1 MCTKFNHISRIVLL
15 FIGWSC
21 GVFSSPGWSADVKPV
36 PNTVSSSYHIGPQDQ
51 VSVNVFQ
58 QEALSVEVLVGPD
71 GTVDLALVG
80 EIKIGG
86 LTRQEAKNLIIQA
99 YKKYLVDPQVELSI
113 SAYNGFQVKVLGLVN
128 NPGVYPLRGARNTLL
143 QAVAQAGG
151 TSPNAQLRQVTILR
165 SAEEIMEVD
174 LYQILY
180 EGKIGLDVPLMPED
194 TVFIPDSRNTRVIV
208 MGQVNTPGIVDIN
221 SQLTV
226 LEAIMKAGGYID
238 GAKLRDVW
246 VIRSNAAKPEV
257 LHMDISKQLTKG
269 IAPKNQILKAGDIV
283 YVHRGIVAELNY
295 LLDQTTPA
303 MRTIL
308 LGDSVRNVFKGQ
320 GTNVQTTI
328 SN

>member
-1 MCTKFNHISRIVLL
+1 MLVSWSLL
-15 FIGWSC
+15 AALC
-21 GVFSSPGWSADVKPV
+21 LAAKAPGDVPA
-36 PNTVSSSYHIGPQDQ
+36 TESYRIGPQDEI
-51 VSVNVFQ
+51 SVNVFQ
-58 QEALSVEVLVGPD
+58 QDALTKSVLVSPD

-86 LTRQEAKNLIIQA
+86 LTRQEAKTLIIKA
-99 YKKYLVDPQVELSI
+99 YRKYLVDPKIELSI
-113 SAYNGFQVKVLGLVN
+113 TSYNGFQVKVLGMVT
-128 NPGVYPLRGARNTLL
+128 NPGVYPLRGAKNTLL

-165 SAEEIMEVD
+165 SAQEIMEVD

-194 TVFIPDSRNTRVIV
+194 TVFIPDARNTRVIV
-208 MGQVNTPGIVDIN
+208 MGQVNTPGIVDIS

-246 VIRSNAAKPEV
+246 VIRSKSDKSEI
-257 LHMDISKQLTKG
+257 LHVDISKQLTKG

-283 YVHRGIVAELNY
+283 YVHRGIIAELNY
-295 LLDQTTPA
+295 LMDQTTPA

-308 LGDSVRNVFKGQ
+308 LGDSVRNAFKGE
-320 GTNVQTTI
+320 GSNVQTTI
-328 SN
+328 TN